1 MKKIKF
7 LWPMAVFLF
16 VGGLGL
22 VLVWYNL
29 NQRLNRPE
37 FQANLEREISEALE
51 GKISFASV
59 RGQLGFRPWIGL
71 GDIKFVGNNGDLRAT
86 AKELRVAVKVLPL
99 FRKVVVFSQMK
110 IVDPRLRVRRRPDGS
125 EPVLPDFKGNP
136 NRKWEGYEFQV
147 QHLQIESHRG
157 PCG

>member
-1 MKKIKF
+1 VVKSLYEEKKF
-7 LWPMAVFLF
+7 LWLMAVVVF

-99 FRKVVVFSQMK
+99 LRQVVVFSQ
-110 IVDPRLRVRRRPDGS
+110 IEDCGPPPSDSATAGRLRACPSALQRKS
-125 EPVLPDFKGNP
+125 EP
-136 NRKWEGYEFQV
+136 EGGGV
-147 QHLQIESHRG
+147 
-157 PCG
+157 